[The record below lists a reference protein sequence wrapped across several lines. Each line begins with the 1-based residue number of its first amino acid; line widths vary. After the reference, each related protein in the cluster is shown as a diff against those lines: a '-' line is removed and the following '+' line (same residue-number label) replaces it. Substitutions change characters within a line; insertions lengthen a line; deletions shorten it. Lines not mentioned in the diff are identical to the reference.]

1 MKFSIKTTE
10 ATSVLLT
17 EFKLLPATYE
27 KYKEITTSNIVVRN
41 SWFLKIF
48 LLKAFY
54 SQKSNLNMFIHF
66 IVLI

>member
-17 EFKLLPATYE
+17 EFKLLPATS
-27 KYKEITTSNIVVRN
+27 KYKEVTTSNIVVRN
-41 SWFLKIF
+41 SWLLKIF